1 MSHSSELKNIYAA
14 AYPLIEQQIEL
25 AEQVAALRD
34 AAAAKGFDWSQIKAL
49 LKAQIMDERDGT
61 GEGKR
66 VQKVVEKAEFACAY
80 ADMLGL
86 ANINEKN
93 FSSGMSREE
102 RAKARTSESM
112 DDHKALSAELLANG
126 MISEEAHQ
134 ENIRLSDGIA
144 RKFGAGII
152 GDDQ

>member
-1 MSHSSELKNIYAA
+1 MCHSSELKSICSE
-14 AYPLIEQQIEL
+14 AYPLIEQQLEL
-25 AEQVAALRD
+25 AEQIAALRD

-61 GEGKR
+61 GECKR

-93 FSSGMSREE
+93 FSSAASAYE
-102 RAKARTSESM
+102 SE
-112 DDHKALSAELLANG
+112 AA
-126 MISEEAHQ
+126 
-134 ENIRLSDGIA
+134 
-144 RKFGAGII
+144 
-152 GDDQ
+152 